1 MNLTPDYLNDV
12 LGLRD
17 TWLAFVCLLGIILAI
32 ILLILLALRQR
43 IQIAIEVYTFL
54 QYKKMILITYVN
66 NIILNCQF
74 FFCIPS

>member
-43 IQIAIEVYTFL
+43 IQIAIEVCTFL
-54 QYKKMILITYVN
+54 QYKKNDITYVN
-66 NIILNCQF
+66 TK
-74 FFCIPS
+74 

>member
-74 FFCIPS
+74 FCIPS

>member
-1 MNLTPDYLNDV
+1 MQLLVTFDLTFYSKVDLTPDYLNDV

-43 IQIAIEVYTFL
+43 IQIAIEVCTFL
-54 QYKKMILITYVN
+54 QY
-66 NIILNCQF
+66 
-74 FFCIPS
+74 

>member
-43 IQIAIEVYTFL
+43 IQIAIEVCTFL
-54 QYKKMILITYVN
+54 QY
-66 NIILNCQF
+66 
-74 FFCIPS
+74 

>member
-43 IQIAIEVYTFL
+43 IQIAIEVCTFL
-54 QYKKMILITYVN
+54 QYQKMIL
-66 NIILNCQF
+66 
-74 FFCIPS
+74 PM